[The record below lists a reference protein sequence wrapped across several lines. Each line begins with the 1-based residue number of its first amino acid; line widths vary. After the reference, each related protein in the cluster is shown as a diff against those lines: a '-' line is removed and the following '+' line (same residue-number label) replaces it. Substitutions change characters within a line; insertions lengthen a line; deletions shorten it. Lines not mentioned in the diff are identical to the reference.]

1 MNIDV
6 VDVRLDERKL
16 PYLVSETVA
25 EYRGEYVGEQRLKV
39 NSPEK
44 VVKVLNNVFH
54 MKDFSEEKL
63 YVMFLSASLH
73 VIAYAEVSHGVID
86 SATVGIREIM
96 QRALLTNAAGI
107 ILAHNHPGLGSTA
120 NPSTQDIDV
129 TQGLMRACEIMGIHM
144 FDHIIVAGNDY
155 YSFREKH
162 AEVRKNNGLL
172 LHGISIYAPGSIM
185 APTIYIDGYI
195 QNGYSV
201 EQICDEVTEIYE
213 ENGMKDMPKPDF
225 EDFSKICGKIC
236 MQLVNAEKN
245 RELLEKLPHRIVHD
259 MAVIYYILL
268 GRDAQRTAVVKI
280 TNDLVALWGID
291 EEELNR
297 YARRNTKSLLH
308 VIVTPLQRILF
319 ETKEDRDA
327 RRRAA
332 STEELM
338 MEIVQD
344 PDWQMYIMTN
354 KQNYYGAVNM
364 LYQDVLKIVAEKLNA
379 NLYILPS
386 SVHEVLIVPESSNTS
401 AEELYQM
408 VCKVNRTEVSVDDF
422 LTDNVY
428 YYNREKNTLNAF
440 VEAEE

>member
-1 MNIDV
+1 MLAEV
-6 VDVRLDERKL
+6 VDMKEAVKEEMERRYPNCRIQL
-16 PYLVSETVA
+16 
-25 EYRGEYVGEQRLKV
+25 
-39 NSPEK
+39 
-44 VVKVLNNVFH
+44 
-54 MKDFSEEKL
+54 
-63 YVMFLSASLH
+63 
-73 VIAYAEVSHGVID
+73 
-86 SATVGIREIM
+86 
-96 QRALLTNAAGI
+96 
-107 ILAHNHPGLGSTA
+107 
-120 NPSTQDIDV
+120 
-129 TQGLMRACEIMGIHM
+129 
-144 FDHIIVAGNDY
+144 
-155 YSFREKH
+155 

-213 ENGMKDMPKPDF
+213 ENGIKDMPKPDF

-280 TNDLVALWGID
+280 TNDLAALWGVD

-297 YARRNTKSLLH
+297 YARHNTKSLLH
-308 VIVTPLQRILF
+308 VTVTPLQRILF

-354 KQNYYGAVNM
+354 KQNYYGAVNI

-408 VCKVNRTEVSVDDF
+408 V
-422 LTDNVY
+422 
-428 YYNREKNTLNAF
+428 
-440 VEAEE
+440 